1 LIDVDGALFF
11 NSILGQG
18 KNHIPDTSILNTA
31 SVLPRVAPEPTRSCG
46 SKKPR
51 WSDSFCRN
59 DYISDA
65 GSVAGCLGIAV
76 SQTCRSLDIRR
87 NSKAHSHRFLA
98 GAAHNRR
105 NRSWRQGFW
114 CRNVRMFSG
123 LCSFYRTPFRWF
135 FFGHAVCRIVW
146 PVGVLKEKLIVPPD
160 SMATLKP
167 G

>member
-1 LIDVDGALFF
+1 MRLF
-11 NSILGQG
+11 SRTITGQG
-18 KNHIPDTSILNTA
+18 EKHIPDTPIFNTDA
-31 SVLPRVAPEPTRSCG
+31 GLRVVAPEPARSCG

-114 CRNVRMFSG
+114 CHNVRMFSG
-123 LCSFYRTPFRWF
+123 LCSFQHLLPEPCNQRSLSQ
-135 FFGHAVCRIVW
+135 AIVFNTLES
-146 PVGVLKEKLIVPPD
+146 VGMIWVQL
-160 SMATLKP
+160 P
-167 G
+167 GQ